1 MTGERYWLWLAA
13 ACILCLSGV
22 ARAQDSDAPNSLG
35 DVARQT
41 RAQHASAP
49 EDKSSKA
56 QDPVSDVRQQHETAT
71 IAPTGF
77 VNYNAGDYRLFVP
90 FPFNLEGRENG
101 GAVLLGSNV
110 GVNNAEVLAGTPLP
124 IPANLTDQDLRDTA
138 RQLAQAYSPSASC
151 SAIKLGSHKAFRCGL
166 SKTFLLDR
174 EVTGSI
180 EFVVANNSLI
190 PVMCVS
196 ADDMR
201 ECVTHGARGQTCGN
215 IHPTRAEVRKTKAA
229 KLAQLHDQLASERV
243 CDQIIYPSIQLKE
256 DQLREDQLE
265 EDVVARPA
273 ATPEEKAPRIE
284 VAAAAIPEHE
294 NVSGDSDPSAPSLP
308 SLAELARQN
317 RRAAHGPAQAASDNE
332 ETKSGAPAGFQTFAL
347 QYCRNPQQCSDVSV
361 VIPEKSEVVSRTN
374 GQHIF
379 KAALDGEP
387 VMLYAGPADVNA
399 PYRSLTDADYTRMRD
414 LANSNGWSREK
425 PDSISTEDF
434 TIGSEPALMTRFR
447 FRRDQKHWWIGE
459 RVLVGEPGAQFLLG
473 CAAPEE
479 HFANAEILCT
489 TLVNSLRSE

>member
-13 ACILCLSGV
+13 ACILCLSAV
-22 ARAQDSDAPNSLG
+22 ARAQDSDEPNSLG

-49 EDKSSKA
+49 EDKSSKE
-56 QDPVSDVRQQHETAT
+56 QDPISGMRQQHETAT
-71 IAPTGF
+71 TPPIGF
-77 VNYNAGDYRLFVP
+77 VNYNTGDYRLFVP
-90 FPFNLEGRENG
+90 FPFNLEGHENG
-101 GAVLLGSNV
+101 GAVLLGSKV
-110 GVNNAEVLAGTPLP
+110 GINNAEVLAGTPLP
-124 IPANLTDQDLRDTA
+124 IPANLSDQDLSDTA

-151 SAIKLGSHKAFRCGL
+151 SAIKLGSHKVFRCSL
-166 SKTFLLDR
+166 SKASLLDR

-180 EFVVANNSLI
+180 EFVAANNSLI

-201 ECVTHGARGQTCGN
+201 ECVTHGARSQTCGG
-215 IHPTRAEVRKTKAA
+215 IHPTRAEVRRTKAA
-229 KLAQLHDQLASERV
+229 KLAQLHDQLASLQV
-243 CDQIIYPSIQLKE
+243 CNQIIYPSIQVKEDQFAEDQLKE
-256 DQLREDQLE
+256 D
-265 EDVVARPA
+265 VVTRPPAIPEGKAAR
-273 ATPEEKAPRIE
+273 KE
-284 VAAAAIPEHE
+284 VAATAITEPENE
-294 NVSGDSDPSAPSLP
+294 SATSGPSAPSPP

-317 RRAAHGPAQAASDNE
+317 RRASHGQAQAASDNAE
-332 ETKSGAPAGFQTFAL
+332 GKSAAPVGFQTFVL
-347 QYCRNPQQCSDVSV
+347 QYCRNPQQCSDASII
-361 VIPEKSEVVSRTN
+361 IPEKSEVVSRTN

-425 PDSISTEDF
+425 PDSISTEDLM
-434 TIGSEPALMTRFR
+434 IGGELALMTRFR

-459 RVLVGEPGAQFLLG
+459 RVLLGAQGAQFLLG

-479 HFANAEILCT
+479 HFADAEILCT

>member
-13 ACILCLSGV
+13 ACILCLSAV
-22 ARAQDSDAPNSLG
+22 TRAQDSDEPNSLG

-56 QDPVSDVRQQHETAT
+56 PDPVGDVRQQHETVSA
-71 IAPTGF
+71 APTGF

-90 FPFNLEGRENG
+90 FPFNIEGRENG
-101 GAVLLGSNV
+101 GAVLLGSKV
-110 GVNNAEVLAGTPLP
+110 GINNAEVLAGAPLP
-124 IPANLTDQDLRDTA
+124 IPANLSDQDLSDTA

-166 SKTFLLDR
+166 SKASLLDR
-174 EVTGSI
+174 GVTGSI
-180 EFVVANNSLI
+180 EFVITTNSLI

-196 ADDMR
+196 ADDTR
-201 ECVTHGARGQTCGN
+201 ECVTHGARSQTCGG
-215 IHPTRAEVRKTKAA
+215 IHPTRAEVRRSKAA
-229 KLAQLHDQLASERV
+229 KLAQLHDQLASLQV
-243 CDQIIYPSIQLKE
+243 CNQIIYPSIQVKEDQFAEDQLKE
-256 DQLREDQLE
+256 D
-265 EDVVARPA
+265 VVTRPPAIPEGKAARM
-273 ATPEEKAPRIE
+273 E
-284 VAAAAIPEHE
+284 VAATAITEPENE
-294 NVSGDSDPSAPSLP
+294 SAESGPSDPSLP

-317 RRAAHGPAQAASDNE
+317 RRATHGQAQAAPNNKG
-332 ETKSGAPAGFQTFAL
+332 KSAAPAGFQTFVL

-425 PDSISTEDF
+425 PDSISTEDL
-434 TIGSEPALMTRFR
+434 TIDGELALMTRFR

-459 RVLVGEPGAQFLLG
+459 RVLLGTQGAQFLLG

-479 HFANAEILCT
+479 HFAEAEILCA